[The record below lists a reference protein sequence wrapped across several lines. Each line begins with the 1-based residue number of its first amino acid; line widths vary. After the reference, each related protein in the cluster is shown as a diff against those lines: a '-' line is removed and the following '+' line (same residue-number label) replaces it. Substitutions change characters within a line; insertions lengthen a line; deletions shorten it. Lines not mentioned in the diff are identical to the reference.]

1 MYSTSAILDEVLCV
15 IKTVARKFVTIRVM
29 RAGMDVAGIKNVAH
43 VNTTRKLLG
52 TYTRPMIDMN
62 DLCSLKMHFRTM
74 NFSTS
79 EAMSVITEFEI

>member
-15 IKTVARKFVTIRVM
+15 MNTVARKLVTISVM
-29 RAGMDVAGIKNVAH
+29 RAGIDEAGMKNVAH

-52 TYTRPMIDMN
+52 TKIRLMVDRN

-74 NFSTS
+74 NFSAKDDWYTL
-79 EAMSVITEFEI
+79 